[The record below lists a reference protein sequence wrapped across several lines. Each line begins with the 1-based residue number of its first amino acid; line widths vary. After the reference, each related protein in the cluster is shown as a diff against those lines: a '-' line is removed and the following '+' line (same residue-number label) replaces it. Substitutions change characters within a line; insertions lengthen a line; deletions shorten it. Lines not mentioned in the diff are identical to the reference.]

1 MMWSHITIGK
11 WGSGKEFPKV
21 SFVVVCGLVTVAG
34 RGKHIPTPSS
44 LLPVAQCKS
53 TFTEYEIIVLR
64 YEYS

>member
-11 WGSGKEFPKV
+11 WGSGKRFPEV
-21 SFVVVCGLVTVAG
+21 SYVVVSGLVTVAG

-44 LLPVAQCKS
+44 LFPVAQCTS

-64 YEYS
+64 